1 MKCYS
6 GFKAV
11 GLSCKKE
18 SNEILIDG
26 NKYVGELNN
35 GKPHGKGTMSYTD
48 GNKYVGEWK
57 NGELHGKGTY
67 YSPEGFRFV
76 SEFRNDEPYGQ
87 FTVYIP
93 DGTIIVGDAKDE
105 MKIATITFPDGN
117 IYIGELNDD
126 FERHGQGK
134 MTYSNGTTKEG
145 IWKEDEF
152 QYAKNESTPK
162 NNYSNDEELL
172 PAASGTGFAV
182 TSDGYVV
189 TNNHVIKGCTSV
201 EIYYKGKAIQASV
214 VNIDPIIDL
223 ALIKGNFTPEKF
235 YYLSPK
241 NAKLRMTVDVIG
253 YGFGKKISSYVK
265 VTRGIISSVVGIQND
280 SSRFQID
287 AALQPGNSGGPI
299 IDSNGNVVGVA
310 VEKISIDWAKE
321 NLSALPE
328 NIGFG
333 IKSSAVINFLDGNN
347 IKYSTPDNKTKS
359 FEDIGELIDG
369 GTYYLSCL
377 MTLSQ
382 IERIQKQK
390 VLFNDLQ

>member
-1 MKCYS
+1 NNNYCLKLPSNAIAKTYGDGYYCKTGFRKSTTQNACVKKSNIPENAYVLGDSWKCKTGYTKRGNFCRVNVQNGYWTYDGSTMKCYS
-6 GFKAV
+6 GFKKV
-11 GLSCKKE
+11 GVRCE
-18 SNEILIDG
+18 NELID
-26 NKYVGELNN
+26 
-35 GKPHGKGTMSYTD
+35 D
-48 GNKYVGEWK
+48 
-57 NGELHGKGTY
+57 
-67 YSPEGFRFV
+67 
-76 SEFRNDEPYGQ
+76 Q
-87 FTVYIP
+87 
-93 DGTIIVGDAKDE
+93 
-105 MKIATITFPDGN
+105 
-117 IYIGELNDD
+117 
-126 FERHGQGK
+126 
-134 MTYSNGTTKEG
+134 
-145 IWKEDEF
+145 
-152 QYAKNESTPK
+152 
-162 NNYSNDEELL
+162 LL

-310 VEKISIDWAKE
+310 VEKINVDWAKE
-321 NLSALPE
+321 NLSAIPE
-328 NIGFG
+328 NMGFG
-333 IKSSAVINFLDGNN
+333 IKSSALINFLDGN
-347 IKYSTPDNKTKS
+347 
-359 FEDIGELIDG
+359 
-369 GTYYLSCL
+369 
-377 MTLSQ
+377 
-382 IERIQKQK
+382 
-390 VLFNDLQ
+390 